1 MSLSVSPAQWLDP
14 AARAIV
20 HHTCF
25 KVSRKINQSDVLAK
39 FCPTFLMT
47 MIRHETGPFYRRP
60 SEYAAS
66 LGEQTLTHQRYRERL
81 SIRGVELSSW
91 SISQKAGTIG
101 YLSLLYLPL
110 YYRAFI
116 SSATVQHCPLE

>member
-1 MSLSVSPAQWLDP
+1 MVCENFPLFFPPPKLLSIRPNLRTKEWKPFFTGDFLLMSLAVSPAQLLDP

-60 SEYAAS
+60 SGYVAS

-81 SIRGVELSSW
+81 
-91 SISQKAGTIG
+91 
-101 YLSLLYLPL
+101 
-110 YYRAFI
+110 
-116 SSATVQHCPLE
+116 